1 MLRTLRGGLNGPGC
15 RQDFFIETIAIKTVN
30 YDE

>member
-15 RQDFFIETIAIKTVN
+15 PQDLFIETIAIKTVN
-30 YDE
+30 YYE